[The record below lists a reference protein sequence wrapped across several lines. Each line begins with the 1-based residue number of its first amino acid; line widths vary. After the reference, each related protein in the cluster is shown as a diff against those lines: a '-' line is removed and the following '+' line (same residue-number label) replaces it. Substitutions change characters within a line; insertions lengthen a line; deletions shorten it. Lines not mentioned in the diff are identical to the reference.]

1 MRYFMINLLFKIQG
15 TTSLEIIRICP
26 ASSDKSF
33 SEGLTVT
40 NDQGRCLQLYSPD
53 PLTLFPQTST
63 PNVLFI
69 KNEVVKTFY

>member
-1 MRYFMINLLFKIQG
+1 MHNEVLEYSTSIAVFCRQLKIQG

-40 NDQGRCLQLYSPD
+40 SDEGGCLQLYSPD
-53 PLTLFPQTST
+53 PLTLFP
-63 PNVLFI
+63 
-69 KNEVVKTFY
+69 